1 MSSISRSALVMY
13 SCEQMYNLV
22 NDIEKYP
29 EFIPGC
35 ADAKCISQSRFQ
47 MEGALLISK
56 LGVSKWFS
64 TSNQLTAPNEIQ
76 LKLLD
81 GPFKHLTGTWKFTE
95 LDTNACKV
103 ELNLDFEFSSK
114 VIEMAFGKVFNQVIS
129 NMVTAFTQRAK
140 QVYG

>member
-1 MSSISRSALVMY
+1 MATISRNALVMF

-22 NDIEKYP
+22 NDVEKYP

-35 ADAKCISQSRFQ
+35 ADAKCISSNEQQ

-64 TSNQLTAPNEIQ
+64 TTNKLTVNKEIELQLR
-76 LKLLD
+76 D
-81 GPFKHLTGTWKFTE
+81 GPFKQLAGKWIFTA
-95 LDTNACKV
+95 LDESACKV
-103 ELNLDFEFSSK
+103 ELNLEFEFSSK
-114 VIEMAFGKVFNQVIS
+114 LIEMAFGKVFNQVIS
-129 NMVTAFTQRAK
+129 SMVTAFTQRAK

>member
-1 MSSISRSALVMY
+1 MATISRNALVMY

-35 ADAKCISQSRFQ
+35 ADAKCISATPAQ

-56 LGVSKWFS
+56 VGVSKWFS
-64 TSNQLTAPNEIQ
+64 TTNELTENQQI
-76 LKLLD
+76 KLHLRD
-81 GPFKHLTGTWKFTE
+81 GPFKQLSGLWTFTP
-95 LDTNACKV
+95 LDETACKV
-103 ELNLDFEFSSK
+103 ELNLEFEFSSK
-114 VIEMAFGKVFNQVIS
+114 LIEMAFGKIFNQVIS
-129 NMVTAFTQRAK
+129 SMVTAFTQRAK